1 MVVMLRIHIFGALEV
16 ELDGDPVPLPR
27 GRLIPSLLAWLALH
41 PGPHPRT
48 RVCAQFWPDAPDPK
62 ARASLRNA
70 VWTLRTA
77 FGPNASALRTDRDT
91 VELRRDAVWVDAVE
105 FDRLRA
111 AGHAEQA
118 ITLCRGDL
126 LTDHDEEWARRSRDD
141 YAQRLA
147 TLLAVTAQAA
157 ESGGNFA
164 RARVRAHRRATLR
177 PLDEEATRELI
188 RLSAADGDLPAALTA
203 FTRLRDALRSE
214 LDVEPAAAT
223 RALINTLRPPPG
235 TQHPTLPGI
244 GSDAPTPATDTTD
257 PATPA
262 QAVGEPATTSATPG
276 FAGTSAVTAIAE
288 GVGGT
293 AGIAQVRDIDV
304 TGTATAATLYG
315 RTAELHALTSYW
327 HRARDGAGMVAALS
341 GDGGIG
347 KTRLAEEMLTIARRD
362 GARTAIGAPGA
373 LGGAP
378 YELWSELLAEVLEP
392 GDRLPEGTLWAADLA
407 RLLPGV
413 AAHLGLPSAPGS
425 DAGSTPSATT
435 PAQPRDARR
444 TPPPAGT
451 PRAATQVDLAT
462 ARESVTTPA
471 RPDDH
476 GAPTPLARATA
487 RGRQTSSALGVEH
500 DRIRLFESVVEL
512 LGFLAAR
519 RPLAVALEDLQ
530 AADLSSLELLRYVGR
545 RLSRVPV
552 LVILTRRPMPPRP
565 QVDGVLGAL
574 RAKGALRLELA
585 LKPLAPQAIR
595 SIVREAARLPAPVEN
610 RILAVVDGNPLLAT
624 ETARHVARGAGDPAD
639 GLRVA
644 TGSAM
649 ARLSESARLF
659 LDLAAAAGR
668 DLTRGEVLALPLLPD
683 PAAAATESLGAG
695 LLRVR
700 EDGIGY
706 RHESLRQAVYDE
718 IPQLRRVRLH
728 DALAASLHER
738 GTVSGQ
744 RRAVELARHLRLA
757 GHRGRAATEL
767 RHAATAARAVA
778 AMTEAAEYLRQAVEL
793 DPENSGPLLE
803 LAEIEAWRGLP
814 DASDTAFDR
823 ALGLIP
829 TADAEALV
837 DAWLRRGRWLRGGV
851 CHPREARRSYRA
863 ALDVLERVSEP
874 DPLIRVE
881 ALAGM
886 AWAEA
891 VAGDPEVAAELLC
904 EVDVLVHGHP
914 LAELLTH
921 DISFARA
928 HVLLRVGRFTDSYGP
943 LIAAAHAAGRA
954 GRPDMAYACL
964 ANAAGAAAC
973 AGDFE
978 RALDFVERCLPLVV
992 PTGLTRL
999 AVYSYTGQAAVL
1011 RRLGRTR
1018 EAATALSAAEDAA
1031 NRLGIAALEGLV
1043 HAERAQ
1049 LALCHGEFD
1058 TAVTEFRSAL
1068 DAEAPISRPLA
1079 RLFLAEALAR
1089 AGRSAEAE
1097 AEIEAVALEPMSDSD
1112 FPDTLVA
1119 RMNRVQG
1126 LLAAREGDDELAIV
1140 RLRAA
1145 AAGWR
1150 RRADAAVV
1158 GRRYAANIID
1168 LGRPPLSGL
1177 VEPEREYRVVTAELA
1192 ALLEPASSGQRR
1204 APERRPDAGIR

>member
-1 MVVMLRIHIFGALEV
+1 MLRIHVFGALEV
-16 ELDGDPVPLPR
+16 ELDNDPVPLPR
-27 GRLIPSLLAWLALH
+27 GRLPRSLLAWLALH

-48 RVCAQFWPDAPDPK
+48 RVCAHFWPDAPDPK

-111 AGHAEQA
+111 VGHAEQA

-147 TLLAVTAQAA
+147 ALLAVTAQAA
-157 ESGGNFA
+157 ESGGDLT

-223 RALINTLRPPPG
+223 LAVINTLRPPPRS
-235 TQHPTLPGI
+235 QHPTLPRI
-244 GSDAPTPATDTTD
+244 GSAAPTPATDTTD
-257 PATPA
+257 PATPGK
-262 QAVGEPATTSATPG
+262 AVGEPATTSATPG
-276 FAGTSAVTAIAE
+276 SAGVT
-288 GVGGT
+288 
-293 AGIAQVRDIDV
+293 QVRGIEV
-304 TGTATAATLYG
+304 VGTATAATLYG
-315 RTAELHALTSYW
+315 RSTELHALTSCW
-327 HRARDGAGMVAALS
+327 HRVRDGAGTVVALS

-347 KTRLAEEMLTIARRD
+347 KTRLAEEMLIIARRD

-373 LGGAP
+373 RGGAP

-392 GDRLPEGTLWAADLA
+392 GDQLPEGTLWAADLA

-435 PAQPRDARR
+435 PAQPRGARR
-444 TPPPAGT
+444 TPPPAET
-451 PRAATQVDLAT
+451 PGAATQVDLAA

-487 RGRQTSSALGVEH
+487 RGRQTSTALGVEH

-668 DLTRGEVLALPLLPD
+668 DLTRSEVLALPLLPD
-683 PAAAATESLGAG
+683 PSAAATESLGAG

-700 EDGIGY
+700 EDVIGY

-738 GTVSGQ
+738 GRVSGQ

-863 ALDVLERVSEP
+863 ALDVLERVSDP

-1049 LALCHGEFD
+1049 LALGHGEFD
-1058 TAVTEFRSAL
+1058 TAVREFRSAL

-1089 AGRSAEAE
+1089 AGHSAEAE

-1126 LLAAREGDDELAIV
+1126 LLAARGGDTDLALS

-1168 LGRPPLSGL
+1168 LGRPPLAGL
-1177 VEPEREYRVVTAELA
+1177 VEPEREYLVVKAELA
-1192 ALLEPASSGQRR
+1192 ALTEPTSAGQRGV
-1204 APERRPDAGIR
+1204 PERSPDADLR